1 MRRQTSD
8 FWRRT
13 VWAPGW
19 YDSARRRHKAATAI
33 LLSDDALRAMMAPD
47 TPSPQPLEATG
58 GEEGGEVHRND
69 STDEAP
75 PASA

>member
-1 MRRQTSD
+1 MRQTSD

-19 YDSARRRHKAATAI
+19 YDSARRRLKASAAI
-33 LLSDDALRAMMAPD
+33 LSDDALRAMMSAPD
-47 TPSPQPLEATG
+47 TPSPPDVCDTRE
-58 GEEGGEVHRND
+58 GEGREVHRND

-75 PASA
+75 DASV